1 MEIILFFIIATCIV
15 GAYMHGHKA
24 GVKSG
29 ADAMYTHL
37 YSRGTRKNNEVIVKL
52 EYEDRSGTKEF

>member
-1 MEIILFFIIATCIV
+1 MEITGFIIVGICVV
-15 GAYMHGHKA
+15 GAYMHGHKT
-24 GVKSG
+24 GVKDG

-37 YSRGTRKNNEVIVKL
+37 YEQGTRKDDSVIVKL

>member
-1 MEIILFFIIATCIV
+1 MEIILFLVVSICVV
-15 GAYMHGHKA
+15 GAYMHGHKV
-24 GVKSG
+24 GVKAG

-37 YSRGTRKNNEVIVKL
+37 YSRGTRKNDEVIVKL

>member
-1 MEIILFFIIATCIV
+1 MEITGLIIVSICVV

-37 YSRGTRKNNEVIVKL
+37 YERGVRKNDEVIVKL